1 MWMHLVEMIA
11 RKRDGGVLTSE
22 EIHGFVSG
30 VTNHS
35 LPEYQISALLMAIL
49 FQGLDSAELTVLTL
63 AMRDS
68 GDVLDLSA
76 ISRPKLDK
84 HSTGGVGDKISIP
97 LAPIVTAC
105 GLAVPMISGRGLGH
119 TGGTLDKLESI
130 PGFTT
135 PMTPDMIASQLAIIG
150 LAFTGQSETLVPAD
164 RHLYAMRDASGT
176 VPSIPLITSSIL
188 SKKLAEHLDA
198 LVLDVKF
205 GSGAFLP
212 DYGVAKELAETMVR
226 VGKGAGTPITAFLTR
241 MDQPLGFEV
250 GNASEIRES
259 LATLRGEGPD
269 DVKELTFALGAEMLI
284 LGNLANSE
292 EEARDQMEWAVTS
305 GSAMDVFRQ
314 VIIAQSGNPAVI
326 EDESLLPSAEGRY
339 EIRATTSGIVTRCDA
354 RTIGVAAVRLGG
366 GRQAKADTI
375 DPAVGIT
382 LAAKLGDKVEK
393 GNLLATV
400 AWTVPAKLEDALQI
414 LPGAWTLG
422 DSYEHLPL
430 IAEKIS

>member
-1 MWMHLVEMIA
+1 MHLIEMIE
-11 RKRDGGVLTSE
+11 RKRDGGVLSGE
-22 EIHGFVSG
+22 EIQAFVSG
-30 VTNHS
+30 VTNDS

-49 FQGLDSAELTVLTL
+49 FRGLDSRELTALTL

-76 ISRPKLDK
+76 INRPKLDK

-97 LAPIVTAC
+97 LAPIVAAC
-105 GLAVPMISGRGLGH
+105 GIAVPMMSGRGLGH

-135 PMTPDMIASQLAIIG
+135 PMTPDMFASQLADIG
-150 LAFTGQSETLVPAD
+150 LVLAGQSEDLVPAD
-164 RHLYAMRDASGT
+164 RRLYAMRDASGT

-188 SKKLAEHLDA
+188 SKKLAEDLDA

-212 DYGVAKELAETMVR
+212 DYTAAKELAETMVS
-226 VGKGAGTPITAFLTR
+226 VGEGAGTPITAFLTR

-250 GNASEIRES
+250 GNANEIRES
-259 LATLRGEGPD
+259 LATLRGTGPD

-284 LGNLANSE
+284 LGGVASSE
-292 EEARDQMEWAVTS
+292 DEAVSQMEAAVAS

-314 VIIAQSGNPAVI
+314 VIIAQGGSPAVI
-326 EDESLLPSAEGRY
+326 EDESLLPSADGRH

-366 GRQAKADTI
+366 GRQAKADTV

-393 GNLLATV
+393 GDLLATV